1 MMAIARSCDGF
12 LRLGMLNSHIKVR
25 PSFNP
30 EAVLGFGSRA
40 AQLLPLPLPTLQRA
54 LLSSLIQF
62 SWEGLTD
69 GGLRRWMSS

>member
-12 LRLGMLNSHIKVR
+12 HRLGMLNSHIKVR

-40 AQLLPLPLPTLQRA
+40 AQLLPLPLPTL
-54 LLSSLIQF
+54 
-62 SWEGLTD
+62 
-69 GGLRRWMSS
+69 